1 MDHND
6 NKMVTTWQTGTRGGP
21 TVVVIVVVMQLGQS
35 QRGGESNN
43 NNYDDN
49 NGDINGKEGAAAG
62 LRATM
67 PTGTSTATK
76 LTKKTT
82 MVARRNFC
90 ILRGGGGKGC
100 THHCLKGLQCSS
112 SSFCQCVCS
121 SLSSM
126 SPPSL
131 RQLEKIAVM
140 IVSMLMHRLE
150 ISVMF
155 CMDLIQAIA
164 LFPFVLWESVKSI
177 IFLDVAFISLISS
190 WLIRHL
196 FLWGR
201 KMDGLT
207 EFASSSR
214 LVTFSVAKFP

>member
-1 MDHND
+1 MY
-6 NKMVTTWQTGTRGGP
+6 T
-21 TVVVIVVVMQLGQS
+21 
-35 QRGGESNN
+35 
-43 NNYDDN
+43 
-49 NGDINGKEGAAAG
+49 
-62 LRATM
+62 
-67 PTGTSTATK
+67 
-76 LTKKTT
+76 
-82 MVARRNFC
+82 
-90 ILRGGGGKGC
+90 
-100 THHCLKGLQCSS
+100 
-112 SSFCQCVCS
+112 
-121 SLSSM
+121 SLSERIAMLLLLLLSM
-126 SPPSL
+126 CVFLLLLHVPPSL

-155 CMDLIQAIA
+155 CMVLIQAIA